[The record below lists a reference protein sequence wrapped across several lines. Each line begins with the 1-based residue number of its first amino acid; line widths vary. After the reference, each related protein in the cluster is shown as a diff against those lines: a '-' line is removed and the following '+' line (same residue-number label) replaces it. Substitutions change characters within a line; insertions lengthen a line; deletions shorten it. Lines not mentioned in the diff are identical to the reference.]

1 MFGLCWQFSDKI
13 QPAPG
18 LDLEIWGTARI
29 YRTLVADHPTGVD
42 DPESSSYWN
51 LLGHVI
57 PSLRAD
63 AGDMFTR
70 ALKLGR
76 QRRAPGLCY
85 SHRAPR
91 QVRLYSPKCATVMRY
106 SQQGRVKPS
115 S

>member
-51 LLGHVI
+51 LLMYKVYLI
-57 PSLRAD
+57 E
-63 AGDMFTR
+63 F
-70 ALKLGR
+70 
-76 QRRAPGLCY
+76 
-85 SHRAPR
+85 
-91 QVRLYSPKCATVMRY
+91 
-106 SQQGRVKPS
+106 QGRYLGTFGIDAVK
-115 S
+115 